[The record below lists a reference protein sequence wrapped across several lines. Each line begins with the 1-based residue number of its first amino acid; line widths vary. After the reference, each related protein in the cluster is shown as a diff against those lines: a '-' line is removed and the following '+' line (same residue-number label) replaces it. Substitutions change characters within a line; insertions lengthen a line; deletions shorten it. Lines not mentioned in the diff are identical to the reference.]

1 MRIIDQELQIPDFSY
16 PIRLKEPHTLYI
28 DIETTGLNRRR
39 SHLYLL
45 GAMYIQNDQPCLRQW
60 FAEKPSDEENIL
72 RDFFSF
78 CGEFT
83 RLIQFNG
90 TNFDLPYLCH
100 KATFYDID
108 PFTLPSDVT
117 DLYQLYR
124 PLKKILS
131 QPDMKLTTLES
142 ATGYLRT
149 DQHSGKELISVY
161 ETWLQTADETLLA
174 TLRQHNTDDII
185 GMLWLERL
193 DALLSLR
200 RKELEPDTLTTR
212 IDNSSGYLICTCQY
226 TLFALPKLTI
236 QEDDGLRLTAQA
248 DTLTLTLPVYGGT
261 LYHYFDDYKNYYYF
275 PDENRA
281 LHKSIAIYAEASSR
295 IKATKE
301 TAYEPHTGQ
310 FLRTFA
316 PLLDTPMFQTP
327 NREKNLWFIP
337 YDQTTLTDIPRLT
350 TYVMHIISALLS
362 R

>member
-1 MRIIDQELQIPDFSY
+1 MRIIDQELQIPDFTY
-16 PIRLKEPHTLYI
+16 PTRLKEPRTLYI

-45 GAMYIQNDQPCLRQW
+45 GAMYIQNDQTCLRQW
-60 FAEKPSDEENIL
+60 FAEKPSDEETIL

-78 CGEFT
+78 CKDFT
-83 RLIQFNG
+83 SLVQFNG
-90 TNFDLPYLCH
+90 SNFDLPYLCH
-100 KATFYDID
+100 KATYYEID
-108 PFTLPSDVT
+108 PSTLPTAVT

-131 QPDMKLTTLES
+131 QPDMKLTTLEA
-142 ATGYLRT
+142 ATGYPRT
-149 DQHSGKELISVY
+149 DHHSGKDLIKVY
-161 ETWLQTADETLLA
+161 ETWLQTADEPLLA
-174 TLRQHNTDDII
+174 TLQQHNTDDII

-200 RKELEPDTLTTR
+200 HKELKPDTLTTS

-226 TLFALPKLTI
+226 ATLTLPELTI
-236 QEDDGLRLTAQA
+236 QEDDGLSLTTQT

-295 IKATKE
+295 IKATRE

-316 PLLDTPMFQTP
+316 PLTDTPMFQTP
-327 NREKNLWFIP
+327 NREKDLWFIP
-337 YDQTTLTDIPRLT
+337 YDQTTLADTALLT
-350 TYVMHIISALLS
+350 TYATHIIAALLT